1 MSEADKLQQAMTHAR
16 LAGLS
21 YVYDHD
27 AGITRKRKGKTFAF
41 YAAGGKAITDEGTVA
56 RCRKLAVPP
65 AWKDVWICA
74 DPHGHIQA
82 TGIDARG
89 RKQYRYH
96 ADWRTARDANKF
108 HNMVTFGRA
117 LPALRRK
124 VAKALTLDGLPRE
137 KVIAAIVR
145 MLDDT
150 GLRVGNDE
158 YLASN
163 ETFGITTITK
173 KHVELHGREIELDF
187 LAKGSKE
194 FKGSFEDALLAHVLH
209 ECGDLPG
216 KRLFQYVDH
225 DGHPHA
231 IGSMDI
237 NHWLQEESGKH
248 ITAKDFRTWTACVLF
263 AEAAMAQADG
273 AFHLKPILK
282 EVSSHLGNTPAILQ
296 KSYVHPNLIDLY
308 RDGAFHQPPW
318 AGTHKAALKGLR
330 KPEALLLGWLETYY
344 K

>member
-1 MSEADKLQQAMTHAR
+1 MSEADKLEQAKNHAKA
-16 LAGLS
+16 AGLS

-27 AGITRKRKGKTFAF
+27 PGITRKRKGKAFAF
-41 YAAGGKAITDEGTVA
+41 YRPDGKAITDDAIIA

-65 AWKDVWICA
+65 AWRDVWISV
-74 DPHGHIQA
+74 DGNGHIQA

-108 HNMVTFGRA
+108 HNMITFGHA
-117 LPALRRK
+117 LPEVRRK
-124 VAKALTLDGLPRE
+124 VARALALPGLPRE

-145 MLDDT
+145 MLDKT

-158 YLASN
+158 YLVSN

-173 KHVELHGREIELDF
+173 QHVELHGREIELDF
-187 LAKGSKE
+187 LAKGSKQ
-194 FKGSFEDALLAHVLH
+194 FHGVFDDAVLAKVLH
-209 ECGDLPG
+209 ECADLPG
-216 KRLFQYVDH
+216 ARLFKFVDH
-225 DGHPHA
+225 QGNTHA
-231 IGSMDI
+231 VGSMDI
-237 NHWLQEESGKH
+237 NHWLQQESGVH

-263 AEAAMAQADG
+263 VEAAMAQQDET
-273 AFHLKPILK
+273 FHLKPILK
-282 EVSSHLGNTPAILQ
+282 SVSSHLGNTPAILQ

-308 RDGAFHQPPW
+308 RDGAFRKAPW
-318 AGTHKAALKGLR
+318 AGGRAKPPAGLHR
-330 KPEALLLGWLETYY
+330 AEAMLLRWLQVYY